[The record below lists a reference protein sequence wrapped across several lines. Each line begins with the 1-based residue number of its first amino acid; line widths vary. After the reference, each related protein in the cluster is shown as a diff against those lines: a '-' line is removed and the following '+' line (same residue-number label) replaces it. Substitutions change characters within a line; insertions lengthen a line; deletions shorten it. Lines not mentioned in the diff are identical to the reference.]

1 MIINVLRK
9 NIASGVSGRLGN
21 KAKTYYSRFRCKGF
35 SKCVYNPK
43 IAVLVTSLLL
53 ISACSSFDK
62 ITAAKKEEGPDITRP
77 PVLIDRNRVDEPQTA
92 DPNEVISY
100 EEWQKRLRRQADQ
113 TPDNA
118 DLEKLNSIDLKDAEP
133 ISSEKASYEEWLKS
147 RSKEAAKAGSEADPS
162 DDLSFEEWLK
172 KRAESG
178 EDGSVDSAADE

>member
-9 NIASGVSGRLGN
+9 NVASGVSGRLGN
-21 KAKTYYSRFRCKGF
+21 IAKAYSGFQSKGF
-35 SKCVYNPK
+35 SKCVYNPIK
-43 IAVLVTSLLL
+43 LAVLIISLML
-53 ISACSSFDK
+53 ISACGSSGK
-62 ITAAKKEEGPDITRP
+62 KASAKQDGADITRP

-178 EDGSVDSAADE
+178 EDGPVDSAADE